1 MAGDA
6 KWPRTLKMI
15 CKPHE
20 LGGLGVVDLR
30 RAGIVLRARWE
41 WKWRV
46 DQNQNWGG
54 LHISNEKMVIA
65 VFSAATMSVLG
76 SGE

>member
-1 MAGDA
+1 VA
-6 KWPRTLKMI
+6 WKMV
-15 CKPHE
+15 CKPRE

-30 RAGIVLRARWE
+30 RAGIALRARWE
-41 WKWRV
+41 WKRRV
-46 DQNQNWGG
+46 DQNQIWGG

-65 VFSAATMSVLG
+65 VFSAATVSVLG